1 MLGVKILVGCEV
13 VRNRSCGLAKHI
25 GHDGIKRH
33 IADGKSVLKA
43 VFLAAFH
50 RCEFIAIA
58 SQLAENADILVREKS
73 AFHQANTEQISDPL
87 GNLRIIL
94 VPFYSLDPF
103 KVGDDDTYI
112 PFLQNVENRD
122 PVLF

>member
-1 MLGVKILVGCEV
+1 MGHINTNLRRD
-13 VRNRSCGLAKHI
+13 RNCGCGLAKHI

-103 KVGDDDTYI
+103 RVGDDDTYI